1 MIVAFDV
8 DGTLIDDEDGWR
20 IGAVSLAQG
29 FAKAGANIWVW
40 SFGGARYA
48 ELWGRRLMSQ
58 HAIPVERYAAK
69 YDWIAG
75 EVNAPHTNRISR
87 SPDLHVDDTWSPKQ
101 LNGIILPYPHGLT
114 RFSMKGHVVDNPQD
128 SDLRRHV

>member
-1 MIVAFDV
+1 VIVAFDV

-58 HAIPVERYAAK
+58 HAIPVERYADK

-75 EVNAPHTNRISR
+75 EVGAPRANRINR
-87 SPDLHVDDTWSPKQ
+87 SPDLHVDDSWSPKQ

-128 SDLRRHV
+128 PDLRSH